1 MKRTN
6 YAVRVAGALT
16 YGDEEAV
23 GLYLATTC
31 ELVENGFDAH
41 DGTLIHTHYA
51 EHFFLERRPYRYLRR
66 DLAETAAQTFGM
78 CVGRDKYEFEI
89 VELEVTE

>member
-1 MKRTN
+1 MMKRNN
-6 YAVRVAGALT
+6 YAVRVTNAMT

-41 DGTLIHTHYA
+41 DGVLVHAHYV
-51 EHFFLERRPYRYLRR
+51 EHFLLERRPYRYLRR
-66 DLAETAAQTFGM
+66 DLAEDAIKTFNL
-78 CVGRDKYEFEI
+78 CVGRDKYGFEI
-89 VELEVTE
+89 VELEVI